1 MSSSTAAAATPY
13 ARGPLFLLAGC
24 HGSLHWVLAT
34 FYVLLPFM
42 QQSLGLS
49 YAEAGLLASTVHFA
63 SFAANVPSGAVV
75 DMTGRRV
82 ACQLVSLVCASIAV
96 LGLAVTDEFWLVA
109 LCVGLLAAMNTL
121 WHPAA
126 ISYLSDQYREQR
138 GLALSFHTVG
148 ASIGD
153 ALAPIAMG
161 TIIAVYGWQ
170 AATVAAAAPPLLAA
184 GVILVMISPSRGGG
198 YDGSTSATGF
208 KEYFA
213 KLRGLV
219 SNATVWVICLLA
231 GLRGTAQVGLRTFVP
246 LFVANELGLNAVWV
260 GIALLAF
267 QGAGAVVTPFVGHA
281 SDRFGRAPIFMFG
294 LGASAILIAVLP
306 YVSNIWAYL
315 VLVALAGAAI
325 LTLRPVVQGWALDQT
340 PPEMGGSA
348 ISLLFTTQAAFSMS
362 IPFIGGIVAD
372 SYGIDATFRM
382 LAAMAALATVAA
394 YAAHRYQRNRESAM
408 SGPG

>member
-126 ISYLSDQYREQR
+126 ISYLSDQYREQP
-138 GLALSFHTVG
+138 GLARDDAEMATDTDVG
-148 ASIGD
+148 GGRLRVIPVTEHID
-153 ALAPIAMG
+153 LQERDR
-161 TIIAVYGWQ
+161 TAVDDTAH
-170 AATVAAAAPPLLAA
+170 AATFEPE
-184 GVILVMISPSRGGG
+184 IRLVRQSVEIQN
-198 YDGSTSATGF
+198 T
-208 KEYFA
+208 
-213 KLRGLV
+213 
-219 SNATVWVICLLA
+219 
-231 GLRGTAQVGLRTFVP
+231 
-246 LFVANELGLNAVWV
+246 
-260 GIALLAF
+260 
-267 QGAGAVVTPFVGHA
+267 
-281 SDRFGRAPIFMFG
+281 
-294 LGASAILIAVLP
+294 
-306 YVSNIWAYL
+306 
-315 VLVALAGAAI
+315 
-325 LTLRPVVQGWALDQT
+325 
-340 PPEMGGSA
+340 
-348 ISLLFTTQAAFSMS
+348 
-362 IPFIGGIVAD
+362 
-372 SYGIDATFRM
+372 
-382 LAAMAALATVAA
+382 
-394 YAAHRYQRNRESAM
+394 
-408 SGPG
+408 